1 MLANG
6 QEGKVIQSD
15 QSDRRN
21 CAAAIEMVEH
31 GRPTE
36 VLFFATLLLSYSISI
51 GHSNDLM
58 FVGSVAGSV
67 LQTEHK
73 FKPLSLFYRT
83 PFPWTWT
90 IPDQTVPCV
99 KCAVC

>member
-1 MLANG
+1 MWGPSPTLRHTRRPHFPFPPRDAILANG

-58 FVGSVAGSV
+58 FVGCVAGSV

-73 FKPLSLFYRT
+73 FKP
-83 PFPWTWT
+83 
-90 IPDQTVPCV
+90 
-99 KCAVC
+99 

>member
-1 MLANG
+1 
-6 QEGKVIQSD
+6 
-15 QSDRRN
+15 
-21 CAAAIEMVEH
+21 MVEH
-31 GRPTE
+31 GRGRPTE

-73 FKPLSLFYRT
+73 FKPLSLFYPLSLDLDHHRSDSAQREICSLLGSSSYGKNIH
-83 PFPWTWT
+83 
-90 IPDQTVPCV
+90 IP
-99 KCAVC
+99 